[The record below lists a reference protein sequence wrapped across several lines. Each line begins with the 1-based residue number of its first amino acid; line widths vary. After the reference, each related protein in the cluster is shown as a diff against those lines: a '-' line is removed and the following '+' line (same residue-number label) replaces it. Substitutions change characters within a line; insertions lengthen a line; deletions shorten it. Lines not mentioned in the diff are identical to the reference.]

1 MKLPLLFCLL
11 LAVVPPV
18 LADELADANALLQ
31 KKEYPAALKLYT
43 KLANGGN
50 VEAQQHLGE
59 MYWYGEAG
67 VVDDDAAR
75 SWFGKAAA
83 KGNKP
88 SADALE
94 VMKQRVA
101 RKTEIDYWV
110 SKYDGNELRSGAYR
124 CPAPRLPAVSKDN
137 ADIKAVGDRIEAWQ
151 TCYNKF
157 VVNLNAVTPLSKKIP
172 PDISRLMKQDEID
185 RSNAHLE
192 TVYKAISED
201 AKVSSKMVLA
211 DIAAWRSATDSW
223 VTEHNQIV
231 KATPTLERQ
240 EELEARRRNFAPAK

>member
-1 MKLPLLFCLL
+1 MKLPLLFCLM

-18 LADELADANALLQ
+18 FADELADANALLQ

-43 KLANGGN
+43 KLANAGN

-67 VVDDDAAR
+67 VVDDDTAR
-75 SWFGKAAA
+75 LWFGKAAA

-88 SADALE
+88 AADALE

-101 RKTEIDYWV
+101 RKAEIDYWV
-110 SKYDGNELRSGAYR
+110 SKYDGNELRTGAYR

-137 ADIKAVGDRIEAWQ
+137 ADIKAVGDRVEAWQ
-151 TCYNKF
+151 TCYNNF
-157 VVNLNAVTPLSKKIP
+157 VNNLNAVTPLSKKIP
-172 PDISRLMKQDEID
+172 ADISRLMKQEEID

-192 TVYKAISED
+192 LLYKTISED
-201 AKVSSKMVLA
+201 AKVSASMVLA
-211 DIAAWRSATDSW
+211 DVAAWRSATDNW
-223 VTEHNQIV
+223 VKEHNAIV
-231 KATPTLERQ
+231 KAAPSVEKQ
-240 EELEARRRNFAPAK
+240 DEYEARRRNYAPPK